1 MKTIQNK
8 IINRISESRYS
19 LLPAPNQRTMSQRAY
34 TRIVI
39 DATKKVIKGMYAD
52 NVDIYDMQS
61 ATREAGG
68 NYDKAFIELYGN
80 ELKF

>member
-1 MKTIQNK
+1 MTNN
-8 IINRISESRYS
+8 IIERISESRYS

-61 ATREAGG
+61 ATKEEGG

-80 ELKF
+80 KLKY